1 MKDLI
6 IFIGVWL
13 ARCPKTIKAEHSL
26 GPGGLGLDSMDILD
40 LVAGLEGKY
49 SLEISDEDWRKWET
63 VQDVHDYLEAVK
75 G

>member
-6 IFIGVWL
+6 IFIGIWL
-13 ARCPKTIKAEHSL
+13 ARCPKTIEPEHQL

-49 SLEISDEDWRKWET
+49 NLHITDEDWRKWET
-63 VQDVHDYLEAVK
+63 IQDVYDYLEAFK
-75 G
+75 